1 MKLKELYIYRIEDIA
16 IGIVKADS
24 EENAREMVINAYLQ
38 HYREFYPEYATIQ
51 IDNVLENGN
60 SFEDFP
66 DVVEIADMD

>member
-38 HYREFYPEYATIQ
+38 HYREFDPEYATIQ

-60 SFEDFP
+60 AFEDFP